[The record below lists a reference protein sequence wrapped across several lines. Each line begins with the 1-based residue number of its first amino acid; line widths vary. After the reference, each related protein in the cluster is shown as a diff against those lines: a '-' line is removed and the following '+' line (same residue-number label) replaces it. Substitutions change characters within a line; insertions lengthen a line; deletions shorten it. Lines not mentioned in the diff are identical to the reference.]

1 MAQDFGETVSGFV
14 VEGLPMLVIGIVVIL
29 LIVAIIA
36 ISIWRYKAKK
46 WNLRIEVKLPR
57 SDGQL
62 IMSDKGKGYWDAENG
77 WIVVKRK
84 GYKPVSTQ
92 PIDPKRWLKGR
103 NFATL
108 IQIGPEDFIIASE
121 ASYQIVTDETTG
133 QKIALMDIIA
143 DVGKRKTWKNYT
155 ERMGKKTFTL
165 RGWAEQHQMAITLAI
180 VIFVIFLGFSLL
192 WMRLPSI
199 CPGAA

>member
-1 MAQDFGETVSGFV
+1 
-14 VEGLPMLVIGIVVIL
+14 
-29 LIVAIIA
+29 
-36 ISIWRYKAKK
+36 
-46 WNLRIEVKLPR
+46 
-57 SDGQL
+57 
-62 IMSDKGKGYWDAENG
+62 MSDNGKGYWDAENG

-108 IQIGPEDFIIASE
+108 IQIGPEDFMIASE

-133 QKIALMDIIA
+133 QKIALMSIIA
-143 DVGKRKTWKNYT
+143 DVGRRKTWKNYT

-180 VIFVIFLGFSLL
+180 VIFCIFLGFSVL

-199 CPGAA
+199 CPAVVA